1 LTKRFLPAFAT
12 AVVTT
17 KMINSQE
24 QGSPETPQLMEE
36 PHEWMQRTPLY
47 MALKR
52 ERDSRLKYKIKK
64 KSWEVIDSSRR

>member
-1 LTKRFLPAFAT
+1 
-12 AVVTT
+12 
-17 KMINSQE
+17 
-24 QGSPETPQLMEE
+24 
-36 PHEWMQRTPLY
+36 MQRTPLY